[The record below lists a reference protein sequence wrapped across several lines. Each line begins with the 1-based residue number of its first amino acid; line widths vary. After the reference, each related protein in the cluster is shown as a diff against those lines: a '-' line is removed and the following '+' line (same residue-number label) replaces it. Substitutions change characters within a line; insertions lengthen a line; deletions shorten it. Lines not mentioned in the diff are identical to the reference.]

1 MGDASCWPRQSNLS
15 GASTQCRKQQNH
27 GFKGDQTLPTRF
39 RSTGGLYLMVSRAKP
54 ATGGEIHG
62 ALGPCCGIQQGVV
75 TGAVHPG
82 AANYEVVG
90 FAIGRHQ

>member
-1 MGDASCWPRQSNLS
+1 
-15 GASTQCRKQQNH
+15 
-27 GFKGDQTLPTRF
+27 
-39 RSTGGLYLMVSRAKP
+39 MVSRAKP